1 MEGLEP
7 LFSLVTRRSGSAL
20 SRQQRERVAEA
31 ARPLLEGRTALE
43 LVAHLDGRE
52 GARDLLTLLSAA
64 SVHKTD
70 LFRDEGQLEALEHHV
85 LAPLVREGRPLELWS
100 AGCATGEEVAT
111 LLLLL
116 ARVGAHPDSRVLGTD
131 LSSLALA
138 RARTLAFSAE
148 AMRRVPGPLAAQ
160 HFERE
165 GEVFR
170 LSQRLAGRARFL
182 QHNLM
187 ETPYPFAEAARG
199 FDVIMCRNV
208 LIYFTPEAA
217 ERTVGAL
224 AERLAPSGTLV
235 LSAAE
240 PILKPRADLETVRV
254 GGTFFYAPRRPGLPR
269 PPIEALPPPRPSA
282 PVPPVAKAPPP
293 PRDEPVATS
302 PEQEGEA
309 LFSLVMEWAAAGQ
322 GDAQTEAGLRKALYL
337 APDLAAARYCL
348 ALLLDQQGLR
358 ADAATEYRRALAVLE
373 SGRARATPFFLN
385 PERLAA
391 ACRRA
396 LERRDRVSGV
406 TRADAG

>member
-1 MEGLEP
+1 MTSSEALEP
-7 LFSLVTRRSGSAL
+7 LFALVTRRSGSAL
-20 SRQQRERVAEA
+20 SRQQRERVGEA
-31 ARPLLEGRTALE
+31 AKALLTGRTVGALVVHLDSREGALE
-43 LVAHLDGRE
+43 LLG
-52 GARDLLTLLSAA
+52 LLSAA

-70 LFRDEGQLEALEHHV
+70 LFRDEGQLEALEAHV
-85 LAPLVREGRPLELWS
+85 LAPLAREGRPLELWS

-148 AMRRVPGPLAAQ
+148 AMRRVPTGLAAQ
-160 HFERE
+160 HFEKD

-170 LSQRLAGRARFL
+170 LSRRLAGRARFL

-187 ETPYPFAEAARG
+187 ETPYPFAEASRG

-217 ERTVGAL
+217 ERTVGL
-224 AERLAPSGTLV
+224 LGERLSPTGTLV

-254 GGTFFYAPRRPGLPR
+254 GGTFFYSPRRAAEAR
-269 PPIEALPPPRPSA
+269 PVEVVPPPRPSA
-282 PVPPVAKAPPP
+282 PVPVVAPAVSPRREEAPPS
-293 PRDEPVATS
+293 AS

-348 ALLLDQQGLR
+348 GLLLEQRGLR
-358 ADAATEYRRALAVLE
+358 ADALTEYRRALAVLD

-385 PERLAA
+385 SERLAA

-396 LERRDRVSGV
+396 LGRL
-406 TRADAG
+406 

>member
-1 MEGLEP
+1 VTSSEALEP
-7 LFSLVTRRSGSAL
+7 LFALVTRRSGSAL
-20 SRQQRERVAEA
+20 SRQQRERVGEA
-31 ARPLLEGRTALE
+31 AKALLTGRTVGELVVHLDSRDGALE
-43 LVAHLDGRE
+43 LLG
-52 GARDLLTLLSAA
+52 LLSSA

-70 LFRDEGQLEALEHHV
+70 LFRDEGQLVALEQHV
-85 LAPLVREGRPLELWS
+85 LAPLAREGRPLELWS

-148 AMRRVPGPLAAQ
+148 AMRRVPTGLAAQ
-160 HFERE
+160 HFEKD

-170 LSQRLAGRARFL
+170 LSRRLAGRARFL

-187 ETPYPFAEAARG
+187 ETPYPFAEASRG

-217 ERTVGAL
+217 ERTVGL
-224 AERLAPSGTLV
+224 LGERLSPTGTLV

-254 GGTFFYAPRRPGLPR
+254 GGTFFYSPRRPAEAR
-269 PPIEALPPPRPSA
+269 PVEAVPPPRPSA
-282 PVPPVAKAPPP
+282 PAPVVAPAVS
-293 PRDEPVATS
+293 PRREEPQPSAS

-337 APDLAAARYCL
+337 APELAAARYCL
-348 ALLLDQQGLR
+348 GLLLEQRGLR
-358 ADAATEYRRALAVLE
+358 ADATTEYRRALAVLD

-385 PERLAA
+385 SERLAA

-396 LERRDRVSGV
+396 LGRL
-406 TRADAG
+406 